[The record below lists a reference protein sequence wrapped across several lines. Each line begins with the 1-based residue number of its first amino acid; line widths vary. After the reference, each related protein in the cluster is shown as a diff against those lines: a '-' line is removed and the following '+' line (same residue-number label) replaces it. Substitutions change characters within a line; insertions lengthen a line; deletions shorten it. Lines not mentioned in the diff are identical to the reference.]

1 MISIGQSARRKC
13 ANRAIHSVT
22 LFAGRVTPKK
32 RQTASVCVG
41 GHEWM
46 RQTLWA
52 MTPEHTHPESE
63 VDAQGRTHARNR
75 ERQGGSDFDWD
86 ERYLEADQMWSGE
99 PNASLVSVVNGL
111 EPGTALDV
119 GCGEGADAIW
129 LAGLGWQVTAI
140 DVSEV
145 ALRRAREAAA
155 RIDVEVE
162 WLHVGLLDATLP
174 AVGFDLVSAQYPAL
188 LRTATH
194 DAERSLLSAVAPHG
208 NLLVVHHA
216 DVDVE
221 VARSHGFDPDDYV
234 LPANVASMLDDDW
247 QVVVDER
254 RPRHVVAGAG
264 AGHTHDDVIL
274 HAQRVR

>member
-1 MISIGQSARRKC
+1 VQLTTCPNRRSGDTEEASC
-13 ANRAIHSVT
+13 SVGLRASG
-22 LFAGRVTPKK
+22 LER
-32 RQTASVCVG
+32 
-41 GHEWM
+41 M

-52 MTPEHTHPESE
+52 MAPEHTHPESE
-63 VDAQGRTHARNR
+63 VDAHGRTHARSR
-75 ERQGGSDFDWD
+75 ERRADGHFDWD

-99 PNASLVSVVNGL
+99 PNASLVSVARRL

-129 LAGLGWQVTAI
+129 LAGLGWRVTAI

-155 RIDVEVE
+155 RIGVEVE
-162 WLHVGLLDATLP
+162 WLHAGLLDATLP
-174 AVGFDLVSAQYPAL
+174 AAGFDLVSAQYPAL
-188 LRTATH
+188 SRTATH
-194 DAERSLLSAVAPHG
+194 DAECSLLSAVAPHG

-221 VARSHGFDPDDYV
+221 VARSHGFDPDDYM
-234 LPANVASMLDDDW
+234 LPANIASMLDDDW
-247 QVVVDER
+247 QVVVDGR

-264 AGHTHDDVIL
+264 AGHTHDIIL

>member
-1 MISIGQSARRKC
+1 
-13 ANRAIHSVT
+13 
-22 LFAGRVTPKK
+22 
-32 RQTASVCVG
+32 
-41 GHEWM
+41 
-46 RQTLWA
+46 

-63 VDAQGRTHARNR
+63 VDAQGRTHARNH
-75 ERQGGSDFDWD
+75 ERRGDSDLDWD
-86 ERYLEADQMWSGE
+86 ERYLEADRMWSGE

-155 RIDVEVE
+155 LIDVEVE
-162 WLHVGLLDATLP
+162 WLHASLLDATLP

-188 LRTATH
+188 LRTTTH
-194 DAERSLLSAVAPHG
+194 DAERSLLSAVATHG

-221 VARSHGFDPDDYV
+221 EARSHGFDDYV
-234 LPANVASMLDDDW
+234 LPANVASMLDTDW

-254 RPRHVVAGAG
+254 RPRHVVVGAG
-264 AGHTHDDVIL
+264 AGHTHDVIL
-274 HAQRVR
+274 HARRVR